1 MRIVFRHEILNI
13 EPYVPGKP
21 ISEVKKELNLTDVI
35 KMASN
40 ENPLGPSSLA
50 VQAVKDNLDKLHI
63 YPDGGSVDLKDKIA
77 TNVRVAPEQVI
88 IGNGSDEI
96 LKLIGEAFLQPDDEV
111 IMAWPTFSEYSF
123 VTRLMGAKELRVPLK
138 DFTHDLEAMF
148 AQISARTKIIFICN
162 PNNPTGTIITHQEL
176 DEFLKKVPRH
186 ILVVVDEAYF
196 EYVTADDYP
205 KTLELLPTYENL
217 IVTRTFSK
225 IYGLAALR
233 VGYGIG
239 NRGIIDL
246 INRVREPFN
255 VNGLAQIAALR
266 SLEDNEHLKRSLKV
280 NEAGKNYLYSEFE
293 QLGLNYVKTQANF
306 ILVDLGS
313 FDADPV
319 FNALLQKG
327 VIIRSARTFGLRN
340 FIRVTIGTKEQ
351 NQRFIKALKEV
362 LTGANSD

>member
-1 MRIVFRHEILNI
+1 
-13 EPYVPGKP
+13 
-21 ISEVKKELNLTDVI
+21 
-35 KMASN
+35 
-40 ENPLGPSSLA
+40 
-50 VQAVKDNLDKLHI
+50 
-63 YPDGGSVDLKDKIA
+63 
-77 TNVRVAPEQVI
+77 
-88 IGNGSDEI
+88 
-96 LKLIGEAFLQPDDEV
+96 
-111 IMAWPTFSEYSF
+111 
-123 VTRLMGAKELRVPLK
+123 
-138 DFTHDLEAMF
+138 MF

-239 NRGIIDL
+239 NRGLIDL

-280 NEAGKNYLYSEFE
+280 NEAAKTIYIVS
-293 QLGLNYVKTQANF
+293 LNN
-306 ILVDLGS
+306 
-313 FDADPV
+313 
-319 FNALLQKG
+319 
-327 VIIRSARTFGLRN
+327 
-340 FIRVTIGTKEQ
+340 
-351 NQRFIKALKEV
+351 
-362 LTGANSD
+362 